1 MSVSRFLY
9 GRLLLFFPLSV
20 VVEIATQAHI
30 VIGIS
35 SRDSTAHFVQCFV
48 FLFIYLLISK
58 YGAHF
63 FLRLVKL
70 RCKNAIYICKH
81 AQNPHIKIKNIQTPT
96 FFFFRIPK
104 HGGKPKHHTTA
115 VEKKQQQK
123 KNKTKQ
129 NQKKKQTK
137 TKKKQTRLTKTEKH
151 SPPPC
156 PRRLA
161 LTLR

>member
-96 FFFFRIPK
+96 IFFVSPN
-104 HGGKPKHHTTA
+104 TA
-115 VEKKQQQK
+115 ANPNTIQRRLKKNNNKKKTKQNKTKKKNKQKQK
-123 KNKTKQ
+123 KNKPVS
-129 NQKKKQTK
+129 QKPKNT
-137 TKKKQTRLTKTEKH
+137 H
-151 SPPPC
+151 HP
-156 PRRLA
+156 LA
-161 LTLR
+161 PADWR